1 MGYAYRV
8 AAEAETV
15 MAEPYA
21 SWLGLTGTDDSESA
35 ILAPDLAWEL
45 FVEDVQAILP
55 PAWQAVTN
63 GPWRRGHP
71 GGQMI
76 AQSGLHELLIEE
88 DRGGYGY
95 AYLSVISRYAHQQNH
110 PVAIQMHPLALER
123 LPITAKAIFDRLGQT
138 YPLRIPQGYTSSPYR
153 VQPQRPTQMD
163 QAA

>member
-1 MGYAYRV
+1 MGHGYRV

-21 SWLGLTGTDDSESA
+21 SWQGLTGTDDPESA
-35 ILAPDLAWEL
+35 IMAPDLAWQL

-55 PAWQAVTN
+55 PAWQAVSN

-71 GGQMI
+71 GGQVI

-95 AYLSVISRYAHQQNH
+95 AYLSVVSRYAHQPDH
-110 PVAIQMHPLALER
+110 AVAANMHPLALER
-123 LPITAKAIFDRLGQT
+123 LPVTAKAIFDRLGRT
-138 YPLRIPQGYTSSPYR
+138 YELRIPQGYVSSPYPI
-153 VQPQRPTQMD
+153 QPQRPTPMD